1 MPTVIATLKVK
12 EDKIEEAKGLFKQL
26 AADTLANEAGTLTYL
41 PLQQTDAPATF
52 VFYERYTS
60 DEALAIHGK
69 NLAAAAKNFAGVL
82 AGPPEI
88 VKLEEI

>member
-12 EDKIEEAKGLFKQL
+12 EDQIEAAKGFFKQL
-26 AADTLANEAGTLTYL
+26 AADTLANEEGTLTYL
-41 PLQQTDAPATF
+41 PLQKSDDPATF

-69 NLAAAAKNFAGVL
+69 NLASKGKEFAGVL